1 MYFTLDVTDWAVL
14 EAVDIPLIQDNKS
27 ATHHL
32 PFSLSIK
39 HEVSKKI
46 IKVLDAFVDM
56 NKKTP
61 LGEKEWG
68 ECFDGNGRIVSS
80 KGVRIKVFHHGLS
93 NAVRKEAWVHLLGVY
108 PCDLTSKER
117 IRFLFMKTQVYKHL
131 KENWLARNPQEIESV
146 SHMVQKDVL
155 RTDRNHPY
163 FNVPEDHP
171 NIVSLFNI
179 LLTYA
184 LNNTDVSYCQ
194 GMSDLAAP
202 LLVVTQDETL
212 AYLCFCKVMQRLRN
226 NFLLKG
232 AALLGKF
239 TQLSLLLRRVDSEL
253 FDYFQEVEVGNM
265 YFCYRMLL
273 LELKREFPFSETL
286 TVMETIW
293 SSIPPDPD
301 DEESETS
308 FYYGLLQSM
317 RGISPNGG
325 RASPNSEG
333 IYNQYYQNAK
343 YFGDDTGAGL
353 QHQDPLPHPKFLN
366 DGSPFPLFLCLAIL
380 LENRD
385 TIISNKMDYAMVAMF
400 FDKLSRRH
408 DSSKII
414 VRAKTLF
421 FQYLRSFLDG
431 QTVDPTNLDT
441 SGKMERNSDP
451 ASAAA
456 QC

>member
-1 MYFTLDVTDWAVL
+1 M
-14 EAVDIPLIQDNKS
+14 
-27 ATHHL
+27 
-32 PFSLSIK
+32 
-39 HEVSKKI
+39 

-56 NKKTP
+56 NRRSP
-61 LGEKEWG
+61 LNEKEWL
-68 ECFDGNGRIVSS
+68 EYFDGNGRVISP
-80 KGVRIKVFHHGLS
+80 KCLRIRVFHSGLS
-93 NAVRKEAWVHLLGVY
+93 NSLRKEAWVHLLGVY
-108 PCDLTSKER
+108 PSDLSNQER

-131 KENWLARNPQEIESV
+131 KENWLARNPQEIEAV
-146 SHMVQKDVL
+146 THMVQKDVL

-179 LLTYA
+179 LTTYA
-184 LNNTDVSYCQ
+184 LNNPEISYCQ

-239 TQLSLLLRRVDSEL
+239 TQLSLLLRRIDCEL
-253 FDYFQEVEVGNM
+253 FDYLQEVEVGNM

-273 LELKREFPFSETL
+273 LELKREFPFTENL
-286 TVMETIW
+286 NVMEMIW
-293 SSIPPDPD
+293 SSLPPDLD
-301 DEESETS
+301 DEESELS
-308 FYYGLLQSM
+308 FYYGLLQSVKHM
-317 RGISPNGG
+317 SNGRNSPN
-325 RASPNSEG
+325 AEG
-333 IYNQYYQNAK
+333 IYNQNIQNSK
-343 YFGDDTGAGL
+343 YFNSDVEQL
-353 QHQDPLPHPKFLN
+353 DPLPHPRFLN

-380 LENRD
+380 LENREN
-385 TIISNKMDYAMVAMF
+385 IIVNKMDYAMVAMF

-414 VRAKTLF
+414 LRAKSLF
-421 FQYLRSFLDG
+421 FEYIRSFLDG
-431 QTVDPTNLDT
+431 QTIDPTNTDQ
-441 SGKMERNSDP
+441 MVVERNKSDQ
-451 ASAAA
+451 STAA

>member
-1 MYFTLDVTDWAVL
+1 MIVAENTNQIF
-14 EAVDIPLIQDNKS
+14 
-27 ATHHL
+27 L
-32 PFSLSIK
+32 PQ
-39 HEVSKKI
+39 
-46 IKVLDAFVDM
+46 
-56 NKKTP
+56 
-61 LGEKEWG
+61 
-68 ECFDGNGRIVSS
+68 
-80 KGVRIKVFHHGLS
+80 VFHNGLS
-93 NAVRKEAWVHLLGVY
+93 SSIRKEAWVHLLGVY
-108 PCDLTSKER
+108 PSDLTSKER

-184 LNNTDVSYCQ
+184 LNNSDISYCQ

-239 TQLSLLLRRVDSEL
+239 TQLSLLLRRVDPEL
-253 FDYFQEVEVGNM
+253 FEYFSDVEVGNM

-286 TVMETIW
+286 VVMETIW

-301 DEESETS
+301 DEESEES
-308 FYYGLLQSM
+308 FYYGLLQSI
-317 RGISPNGG
+317 RSLPNG
-325 RASPNSEG
+325 RVSPGNTEAGTGGG
-333 IYNQYYQNAK
+333 IYNQHFQNAK
-343 YFGDDTGAGL
+343 YFSEESQ
-353 QHQDPLPHPKFLN
+353 QHVDPLPHPKFLN

-385 TIISNKMDYAMVAMF
+385 TIIGNKMDYAMVAMF

-408 DSSKII
+408 DSTKII

-431 QTVDPTNLDT
+431 QTIDPTNLT
-441 SGKMERNSDP
+441 SGTERKNKSDP
-451 ASAAA
+451 SGAA